1 MWPRRDGLA
10 CTILAM
16 IPIALPSAGLYIF
29 VSLGFLAGLV
39 LLAWAVVLVASGG
52 ARRTVRK
59 YWKTSSL
66 VFVVLAVP
74 FAFYAWV
81 QTVIWQIE
89 REGARAEAA
98 RNVTLQEAT
107 TVGGTAM
114 PAGTRLKL
122 QDEGQL
128 ETYVEA
134 EFPQP
139 VAMYGVQASSA
150 RRYLNSD
157 YDDATYAL
165 RGRYP
170 RNVILRGAGTQT
182 VLGWQCD
189 ATQDIEFEVARD
201 GAMTAFDKCVLG
213 PGNRA
218 EALDLAP
225 GSIVYGSSGTVYTD
239 GSRDPDRW
247 RIEVKNPMAV
257 RIFGLPLSEPRLY
270 LDEAR
275 RLLRVSDA
283 ELACPTRLGGVSY
296 AAGTQV
302 KSMRRGRGD
311 AREPY
316 PGVLVLSPWNGE
328 AAKRDGQAD
337 VPEGMSVMQTLAG
350 EVVEVVQND
359 TVGVFHFATFVVG
372 DEEPEP
378 RRRASCP

>member
-1 MWPRRDGLA
+1 
-10 CTILAM
+10 M
-16 IPIALPSAGLYIF
+16 IPIALPSAGFYIF
-29 VSLGFLAGLV
+29 VSLGFLAGL
-39 LLAWAVVLVASGG
+39 LLLGWALVLVASGG
-52 ARRTVRK
+52 ARRALRK
-59 YWKTSSL
+59 YWKTSAL
-66 VFVVLAVP
+66 VALVLAVP

-81 QTVIWQIE
+81 QTVVWQIE

-98 RNVTLQEAT
+98 RNVTLQAIT
-107 TVGGTAM
+107 TVGGIAM

-128 ETYVEA
+128 ETYLEA

-150 RRYLNSD
+150 RRYLHSD

-170 RNVILRGAGTQT
+170 RNVILRGAGSQA

-201 GAMTAFDKCVLG
+201 GAMTALDKCVLG
-213 PGNRA
+213 AGNRA

-225 GSIVYGSSGTVYTD
+225 GSIVYGSTGTVYTD
-239 GSRDPDRW
+239 GSSDPDRW
-247 RIEVKNPMAV
+247 RIEVKNPVAV

-283 ELACPTRLGGVSY
+283 ELACATQFGGVSY

-302 KSMRRGRGD
+302 KSARRGRGD

-316 PGVLVLSPWNGE
+316 PGVLVLSPWDGQV
-328 AAKRDGQAD
+328 ARRDGQAD

-350 EVVEVVQND
+350 EVVDVVKND
-359 TVGVFHFATFVVG
+359 TVGVFHFATITVG
-372 DEEPEP
+372 DEEPQP
-378 RRRASCP
+378 SRAACP

>member
-1 MWPRRDGLA
+1 
-10 CTILAM
+10 M
-16 IPIALPSAGLYIF
+16 IPIALPSAGFYIF
-29 VSLGFLAGLV
+29 LSLGFLAGLV
-39 LLAWAVVLVASGG
+39 LLGWALVLIASKG
-52 ARRTVRK
+52 ARRTVRR

-74 FAFYAWV
+74 FAFYGWV
-81 QTVIWQIE
+81 QTAIWQIE
-89 REGARAEAA
+89 RESDRREAA
-98 RNVTLQEAT
+98 RNVTLEAPT
-107 TVGGTAM
+107 TVGGIVM

-150 RRYLNSD
+150 QRYLDSD
-157 YDDATYAL
+157 YDSETYVL

-170 RNVILRGAGTQT
+170 RSIQLRGAGSQT

-189 ATQDIEFEVARD
+189 ATQNIEFDVARD
-201 GAMTAFDKCVLG
+201 GAMKVLDKCVLG
-213 PGNRA
+213 PGNRV

-239 GSRDPDRW
+239 GSHDPDSW
-247 RIEVKNPMAV
+247 RIEVNDSVAV
-257 RIFGLPLSEPRLY
+257 KVFGLPLSKPRLY
-270 LDEAR
+270 LDDAR

-283 ELACPTRLGGVSY
+283 ELACPTRFGGVDY

-302 KSMRRGRGD
+302 KTVRRGRGD
-311 AREPY
+311 DREPY
-316 PGVLVLSPWNGE
+316 PGVLVLSPWNGQV
-328 AAKRDGQAD
+328 ARRQGHAD

-350 EVVEVVQND
+350 EVVDVVKND
-359 TVGVFHFATFVVG
+359 TVGVFHFATITVG
-372 DEEPEP
+372 DDMPQP
-378 RRRASCP
+378 TRARCP

>member
-1 MWPRRDGLA
+1 
-10 CTILAM
+10 M
-16 IPIALPSAGLYIF
+16 IPIALPSAGFYLF

-39 LLAWAVVLVASGG
+39 LLGWAVVMVASAG

-66 VFVVLAVP
+66 LLVVLAVP

-81 QTVIWQIE
+81 QAVVWQVE
-89 REGARAEAA
+89 RESDRAEAA
-98 RNVTLQEAT
+98 RNVTLQAAT
-107 TVGGTAM
+107 TVGGVAM

-122 QDEGQL
+122 QDEGLL
-128 ETYVEA
+128 ETYLEA

-139 VAMYGVQASSA
+139 VAMYGVLASSA
-150 RRYLNSD
+150 RRYLNTD
-157 YDDATYAL
+157 YDSETYAL

-170 RNVILRGAGTQT
+170 RNVIVRGAGSQT

-201 GAMTAFDKCVLG
+201 GAMTALDKCVLG

-218 EALDLAP
+218 ETLDLAP
-225 GSIVYGSSGTVYTD
+225 GSIVYGSGGTVYTD

-247 RIEVKNPMAV
+247 RIEVKNPVAV

-283 ELACPTRLGGVSY
+283 ELACATQFGGVSY

-302 KSMRRGRGD
+302 KSARRGRGD
-311 AREPY
+311 EREPY
-316 PGVLVLSPWNGE
+316 PGVLVLSPWDGQV
-328 AAKRDGQAD
+328 ARRDGQAD

-350 EVVEVVQND
+350 EVVGVVKND
-359 TVGVFHFATFVVG
+359 AVGVFHFATITVG
-372 DEEPEP
+372 DEQLQAS
-378 RRRASCP
+378 RASCP